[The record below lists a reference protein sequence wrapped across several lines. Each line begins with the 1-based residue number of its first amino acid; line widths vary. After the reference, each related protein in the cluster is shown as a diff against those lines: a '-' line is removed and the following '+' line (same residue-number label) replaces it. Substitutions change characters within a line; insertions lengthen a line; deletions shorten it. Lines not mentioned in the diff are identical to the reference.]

1 MHSSLL
7 RIGRLSAVQN
17 RGGNSHLSASGTS
30 SFAFAQLLE
39 QRLGLPEVRG
49 LEALGEPVVSF
60 REHRVGL
67 IRVRFAGS

>member
-39 QRLGLPEVRG
+39 QRLGVLQVGGVEP
-49 LEALGEPVVSF
+49 LGEPVVGF